1 MGPPPKGTAKYKKY
15 LREQAKRRKASRV
28 QKRAEKFEASVKAH
42 VVKLK
47 AEHIEEVAKLVRRS
61 NVHFRA
67 RGKAEKEATMAKHEV
82 SKLRAEAAMQAA
94 MAKREVSKLRAEL
107 RDAKERAAMFEEWWK
122 TEETNHKSTRA
133 ERNKAQRTVMRWDV
147 WWRDLSEKAPKKVK
161 QAIAY
166 YARPRPPPAD
176 RCWGG
181 RTVEDSCFR
190 VRKKG

>member
-82 SKLRAEAAMQAA
+82 SKLRAE
-94 MAKREVSKLRAEL
+94 L

-181 RTVEDSCFR
+181 
-190 VRKKG
+190 GQ